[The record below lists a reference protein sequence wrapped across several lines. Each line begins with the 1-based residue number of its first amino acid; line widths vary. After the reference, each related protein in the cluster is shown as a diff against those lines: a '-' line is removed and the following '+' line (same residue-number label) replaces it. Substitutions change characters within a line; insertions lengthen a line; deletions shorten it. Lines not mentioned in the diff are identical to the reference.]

1 MTELHLRLV
10 PTDPSWQPTPDAAR
24 AAVEVLRRL
33 TQDRGEM
40 ELELYDEVTLI
51 EQSRDHGSA
60 ECPGCR
66 RSLPRSWWHERLD
79 RAAASSYT
87 NLTVVTP
94 CCHTVTSLNDL
105 RHACPTAFTRAE
117 LSVRNLERDELNDD
131 ELTAL
136 AHALGHAIRQLV
148 TDDRPAISWDY

>member
-1 MTELHLRLV
+1 MSEVHLRLV
-10 PTDPSWQPTPDAAR
+10 PTDPSWQPTPEAAR
-24 AAVEVLRRL
+24 AAVEVLRGI

-60 ECPGCR
+60 CCPGCHH
-66 RSLPRSWWHERLD
+66 SLPRSWWHERLSH
-79 RAAASSYT
+79 AAASSFL

-105 RHACPTAFTRAE
+105 RHAYPTVFTRAE
-117 LSVRNLERDELNDD
+117 LLVRDPERELTED
-131 ELTAL
+131 ELTTL
-136 AHALGHAIRQLV
+136 AQALGHAIRQLV
-148 TDDRPAISWDY
+148 TDDRPSITWDY